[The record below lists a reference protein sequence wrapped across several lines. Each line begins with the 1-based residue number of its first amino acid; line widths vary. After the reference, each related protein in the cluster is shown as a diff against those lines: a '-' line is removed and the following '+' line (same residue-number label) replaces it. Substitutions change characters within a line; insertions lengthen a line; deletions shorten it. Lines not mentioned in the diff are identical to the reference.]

1 MKLKVFKPIPR
12 FRLPRWAKIL
22 STVWACKKKA
32 SGVYRARLN
41 MRGFEQ
47 IPNMHFRPEWTSAP
61 VTSVMT
67 IRIMIIMLLM
77 RDGYAHI
84 IDICSAFL
92 LGLFGENEPT
102 LYASIPK
109 GWEHKF
115 PADTVL
121 LLKKTVYGL

>member
-1 MKLKVFKPIPR
+1 MHTTELQVLTYWEAMASEDKDKWLEAVEDEFQRFMKLKVFKPIPR

-61 VTSVMT
+61 SQV
-67 IRIMIIMLLM
+67 
-77 RDGYAHI
+77 
-84 IDICSAFL
+84 
-92 LGLFGENEPT
+92 
-102 LYASIPK
+102 
-109 GWEHKF
+109 
-115 PADTVL
+115 
-121 LLKKTVYGL
+121 